1 MTHQASSQE
10 AREPP
15 PEWPACMTWELPPRG
30 TSMREWQRGRC
41 AGCGLHDASL
51 VEDHSH
57 ETGLVRGYLCRSCNG
72 LEGVSD
78 HIKWDRWRAG
88 MNPAT
93 ILGIEEVYDG
103 GWAHQSLLRLERHLG
118 EATMDEMRAA
128 INLLGDAG

>member
-1 MTHQASSQE
+1 
-10 AREPP
+10 
-15 PEWPACMTWELPPRG
+15 
-30 TSMREWQRGRC
+30 MRKWQDGRC
-41 AGCGLHDASL
+41 AGCGLPDSSL

-57 ETGLVRGYLCRSCNG
+57 KTGLIRGYLCRSCNT

-78 HIKWDRWRAG
+78 NARWIRWRAG

-93 ILGIEEVYDG
+93 ILGAKEIYDG
-103 GWAHQSLLRLERHLG
+103 GWAHQAMLRLEGHLG